1 MIRWVSAGDGVSRG
15 DVCDDVH
22 VLCLVRCMHHL
33 CVWGEGHEWVGSI
46 VEGGEPVDN
55 LGTFHA

>member
-1 MIRWVSAGDGVSRG
+1 MIRWVSTGDGVSRG

-33 CVWGEGHEWVGSI
+33 CVCVCGGGARVGGVNS
-46 VEGGEPVDN
+46 
-55 LGTFHA
+55 